1 MHQFQYLN
9 YQDIKKRIND
19 LILIDSPNK
28 ITKEKPLGYSEYG
41 LPIDHYKIGNGPKR
55 IVSCC

>member
-28 ITKEKPLGYSEYG
+28 ITKEPKEM
-41 LPIDHYKIGNGPKR
+41 KCIGMGMAPN
-55 IVSCC
+55 V

>member
-28 ITKEKPLGYSEYG
+28 ITKENMGYQ
-41 LPIDHYKIGNGPKR
+41 LTIIK
-55 IVSCC
+55 